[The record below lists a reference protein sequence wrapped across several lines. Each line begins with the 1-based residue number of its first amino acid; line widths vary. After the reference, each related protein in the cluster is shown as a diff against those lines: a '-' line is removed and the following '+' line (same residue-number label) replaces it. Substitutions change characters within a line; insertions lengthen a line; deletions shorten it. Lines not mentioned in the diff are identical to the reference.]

1 MVILL
6 TLSVSIL
13 VNFVLFFFA
22 AKYKTDKVT
31 DLSYGLSFI
40 AVVLTVLI
48 AKGEYSVINLIAT
61 SMVVAWAVR
70 LAGFLFIRINK
81 MKRDKRFD
89 GVRENFWS
97 FFKFWFLQAVSV
109 AIIISPIAVFIS
121 KDKPNALV
129 TLAFVGIGLWIFGL
143 VLETIAD
150 YQKYIFKNN
159 PKNDGKF
166 IKKGVWKYSRHP
178 NYLGE
183 ILCWWG
189 LFIFASSNLVG
200 AELFTIFSPIY
211 ITFLLIFVTG
221 IPTIEETYKGNE
233 EYQKYAENTGVLLP
247 KINYD

>member
-1 MVILL
+1 MAILL

-13 VNFVLFFFA
+13 VNFVFFFFA

-40 AVVLTVLI
+40 AVVLTVLL
-48 AKGEYSVINLIAT
+48 AKGDFSINNLIVSA
-61 SMVVAWAVR
+61 MVIAWAVR
-70 LAGFLFIRINK
+70 LATFLFTRINR

-97 FFKFWFLQAVSV
+97 FFKFWFLQAISV
-109 AIIISPIAVFIS
+109 AIIISPVSVFIS
-121 KDKPNALV
+121 KDKPDVLV
-129 TLAFVGIGLWIFGL
+129 SLSFAGIGLWIFGL

-150 YQKYIFKNN
+150 YQKSVFKSNQ
-159 PKNDGKF
+159 KNEGKF
-166 IKKGVWKYSRHP
+166 IKSGVWKYSRHP

-189 LFIFASSNLVG
+189 LFIFISTNLVG
-200 AELFTIFSPIY
+200 AELFTIASPFY

-221 IPTIEETYKGNE
+221 IPTIESKYADNK
-233 EYQKYAENTGVLLP
+233 EYQKYAEETGVLLP